1 MMSKFNVMGYIKC
14 ASVAFLLCGPF
25 SYFSVAYEAKGIIT
39 RGYPAG
45 INQFYGY
52 SSTSTGP
59 GDDAFSRSLAKA
71 EEKSLPLVVVTSDSC
86 VSCDSF
92 AKDIDDRASDVTM
105 VLKSGCINTY
115 FRGTAKA
122 SKDAVSFISKLKNI
136 TNSGAE
142 SHVKGLIR
150 LSHSNAAHAYAMYF
164 EFEDGCKFVRS
175 ANLPGDWESF
185 KEVYYLWYNDYLS
198 LKVVHKVT
206 AAARFANANSTY
218 AQLQATESTKQVPVL
233 LVRRNLVE
241 KQEEDSLIVDYPD
254 GTRTEKSLIWEEGD
268 SAKTVDIDVCVDG
281 KAWWGAGH
289 VIKMTIADLNG
300 NKVDESAI
308 HCVDGGNAFA
318 FPDLEFDEEGAWGQ
332 WTLYSD
338 ENWNAALQKVYAANT
353 YSQPDTNDNAQVQRI
368 VMDIPISPSNRYE
381 VVYTNDIT
389 FFADSKATVDIE
401 HGFEFTV
408 TNLVTTVYTNAVAAF
423 DKSQKADEDAEA
435 LTVVF
440 PGELQVVT
448 NYVAAENVKD
458 PENDKDSKIGKNV
471 TVTNFVYGVENLDD
485 ANPVEWEWARTTE
498 EKQVECFTN
507 KIYYVETNAEH
518 AVGTAVTNAEDLV
531 VSANGRKSYYL
542 NKKATS
548 SEVEIPVSE
557 SFASNCVYAVT
568 PQLDSSAVTNLY
580 SSESAT
586 FSGVVTVTNVTTIL
600 PCDANH
606 AKPSTSEP
614 VAKADDPHPVVNN
627 FKCADLQTYY
637 TVQSI
642 WDETV
647 EQPYECFGTN
657 RTFYVQLPGNVT
669 NEDVVARVPVPK
681 AGDWATTNFY
691 FYALTNGEHTVSS
704 TEVTWTNFEATATVD
719 CTNFY
724 YTIVTNEYQYGEAG
738 REAGGRDE
746 RGIQSFVLKVTGGA
760 VWNPATVA
768 FATAV
773 FDSDEFAEF
782 CENNKVVTLLQE
794 CSDPDTGVSLF
805 SHTVAA
811 NGRSGSA
818 FLSRNGLDA
827 SKCVQPPASNVFE
840 VALYRPDGTLAG
852 ILAPQMNDGACNRD
866 ENLTRLRE
874 LLLLADDLTESGN
887 NAAAT
892 TTLKA
897 VYGTTTNDVEK
908 VAEQY
913 QTLSISDKKDVFELV
928 EVPAG
933 VVVSVTANSLPK
945 TRNDGQEKPTLRVWK
960 YTSGAKTATSDIA
973 PFSVDADGEPVW
985 KFSEDDVK
993 DGLYADVT
1001 AWTNDYAAT
1010 ENHGVS
1016 TFLYPLLVNAAPEY
1030 PGVISFTFPATNT
1043 VVDADD
1049 NVAVELKIERTG
1061 YTGGATA
1068 KVELTRC
1075 ELPAT
1080 SYSWANSG
1088 NATNLVW
1095 RDGEPDVKSVFVN
1108 VKNVTW
1114 EDSVSN
1120 LVFTITSVTGAS
1132 LDEEKKE
1139 CKIAIQQED
1148 DETALTGRILISNP
1162 EPSADGVPAWK
1173 KSGTKVK
1180 VVISRERVLNEA
1192 TGKNEARGEAHAT
1205 ISATGGAVLSTNR
1218 LDWLSGER
1226 TGEREI
1232 TVTMPDVGAAGQQHV
1247 VLNVTGTDCDGK
1259 KISETTTSQLKFTVV
1274 PSDAPE
1280 FMSGIDAEAYKY
1292 VAFDKSAMLSGYD
1305 PDTMEIVEPALLS
1318 GSLPPGL
1325 TVKADGE
1332 NWELRIKGVPTGTG
1346 LYTADYQLVLR
1357 RKLDGNLVKTM
1368 PVAVKIDVKALG
1380 GGASEE
1386 ADAVIPAFA
1395 EKRTWQYLPMTN
1407 SAGRLMGLLNL
1418 SASPRGSVSARYT
1431 TAGKTVSFNATAL
1444 DSVVADETA
1453 GGYRARSSMN
1463 KAGYSLKAEFTTDGR
1478 VFAKSQPQ
1486 DGGELEFASEPDSR
1500 PWLSIDGGAA
1510 AWKGR
1515 YAVAIPAK
1523 EAGGAPAVITL
1534 NASSS
1539 AMVKYGKVT
1548 YNGVLPNGRP
1558 FSGVT
1563 AFVPAAEGAAE
1574 VKLPV
1579 FWSSAAGCFSAML
1592 ALSGT
1597 AGDVK
1602 VSAAE
1607 GMEPFWFPADG
1618 EETALSTEPEGG
1630 MFVAKDWVDVW
1641 KINFGGAEMLR
1652 VKYDGKE
1659 GNATVAGSGKSLV
1672 VADPGSA
1679 EEDGFQLE
1687 SIVLNRASGMITGTL
1702 KVKIPGQNAT
1712 VNFRG
1717 VALPHGKDHFM
1728 SGLAW
1733 YTEEQEG
1740 AAVRKSVPVEL
1751 VPAN

>member
-1 MMSKFNVMGYIKC
+1 MVLHRAICLSSLMLATLS
-14 ASVAFLLCGPF
+14 AFC
-25 SYFSVAYEAKGIIT
+25 EIIESPKIRT
-39 RGYPAG
+39 TGAPKTL
-45 INQFYGY
+45 NELYGY
-52 SSTSTGP
+52 ASSTKGP
-59 GDDAFSRSLAKA
+59 GESSFNDCLNYATSSNTLMMVIYGKDSCSTCDAFAKSFNEDTGRSLAIGGT
-71 EEKSLPLVVVTSDSC
+71 VN
-86 VSCDSF
+86 
-92 AKDIDDRASDVTM
+92 
-105 VLKSGCINTY
+105 GY
-115 FRGTAKA
+115 FRGSAKA
-122 SKDAVSFISKLKNI
+122 CND
-136 TNSGAE
+136 
-142 SHVKGLIR
+142 
-150 LSHSNAAHAYAMYF
+150 AYAFFNAGTAEKNSVGLKSVGGAKGTCHLLGFY
-164 EFEDGCKFVRS
+164 GVAPNGQKFKYTGICPTTYKAFRDIYLQQK
-175 ANLPGDWESF
+175 AKWGTF
-185 KEVYYLWYNDYLS
+185 KKDNV
-198 LKVVHKVT
+198 VT
-206 AAARFANANSTY
+206 AAAKFAVKDTAND
-218 AQLQATESTKQVPVL
+218 QLQATGETLSVKVP
-233 LVRRNLVE
+233 LVRETMTDREETDIFVVE
-241 KQEEDSLIVDYPD
+241 YPD
-254 GTRTEKSLIWEEGD
+254 GVKSTNELAWVVGESRKDVDVLVAGKWAAGK
-268 SAKTVDIDVCVDG
+268 SARMSLYDGLGSLMSSCSIHFVDG
-281 KAWWGAGH
+281 
-289 VIKMTIADLNG
+289 
-300 NKVDESAI
+300 S
-308 HCVDGGNAFA
+308 NAFA
-318 FPDLEFDEEGAWGQ
+318 FPDMEFDGEGAWGR

-338 ENWNAALQKVYAANT
+338 DAWNAATQKVYAANM
-353 YSQPDTNDNAQVQRI
+353 YQQPDTNDNATVEHV

-401 HGFEFTV
+401 HEFEFTV

-440 PGELQVVT
+440 PGELQVIT

-458 PENDKDSKIGKNV
+458 PENDGNSKISKTI
-471 TVTNFVYGVENLDD
+471 TVTNFVYGVENVED

-531 VSANGRKSYYL
+531 VSVNGRKSYYL

-586 FSGVVTVTNVTTIL
+586 FSGVVLVTNVTTIL

-606 AKPSTSEP
+606 AKPSTSES
-614 VAKADDPHPVVNN
+614 VAKADDPHPVVKN
-627 FKCADLQTYY
+627 FKCSDLQTYY

-642 WDETV
+642 WDETE

-657 RTFYVQLPGNVT
+657 RTFYVDMPGCAT
-669 NEDVVARVPVPK
+669 NEDVSARALVRE

-691 FYALTNGEHTVSS
+691 CVALTNSEHATASA
-704 TEVTWTNFEATATVD
+704 EVTWTNLEAVIAVD

-724 YTIVTNEYQYGEAG
+724 YTVVTNEYQHGAAG
-738 REAGGRDE
+738 HEAGGRDE
-746 RGIQSFVLKVTGGA
+746 SGTQSFVLKVTGGA
-760 VWNPATVA
+760 VWNPETVA

-773 FDSDEFAEF
+773 FDSDDFAEF
-782 CENNKVVTLLQE
+782 CESNKVVTLLQE
-794 CSDPDTGVSLF
+794 CSDPETGASLF
-805 SHTVAA
+805 SHTVAK

-818 FLSRNGLDA
+818 FLSRNGLDP
-827 SKCVQPPASNVFE
+827 SQCTEPPASNVFE

-852 ILAPQMNDGACNRD
+852 ILAPQMDRGVCDKN
-866 ENLTRLRE
+866 ENITRLRE
-874 LLLLADDLTESGN
+874 LLTLADDLTESAN
-887 NAAAT
+887 NDAAT
-892 TTLKA
+892 SALKA
-897 VYGTTTNDVEK
+897 QYGVTIMDEGAVE
-908 VAEQY
+908 QI
-913 QTLSISDKKDVFELV
+913 QTLSISDKKDVFKLEG
-928 EVPAG
+928 VPAG
-933 VVVSVTANSLPK
+933 TVVSITARSMPE
-945 TRNDGQEKPTLRVWK
+945 TRYGGQEKPALRVWK
-960 YTSGAKTATSDIA
+960 YTSKAKTETCDVP
-973 PFSVDADGEPVW
+973 PFSVDESGAPVW
-985 KFSEDDVK
+985 KFSSSDLQY
-993 DGLYADVT
+993 GLYADVT
-1001 AWTNDYAAT
+1001 AWTAGYAAT

-1016 TFLYPLLVNAAPEY
+1016 TFLYPLLVDEAPDYTGAVSFVTTNMEY
-1030 PGVISFTFPATNT
+1030 DI
-1043 VVDADD
+1043 DAPT
-1049 NVAVELKIERTG
+1049 AVELKVSRTG
-1061 YTGGATA
+1061 YTGEASA
-1068 KVELTRC
+1068 RVELTTC

-1080 SYSWANSG
+1080 SYSWINSG

-1095 RDGEPDVKSVFVN
+1095 RDGESGEKSVFVN

-1120 LVFTITSVTGAS
+1120 LVFTITSVGGAA
-1132 LDEEKKE
+1132 LVEQKKE

-1148 DETALTGRILISNP
+1148 DENALTGLIRITDP
-1162 EPSADGVPAWK
+1162 EPSADGSSTWK
-1173 KSGTKVK
+1173 KSGVDVK
-1180 VVISRERVLNEA
+1180 VTVSRERVLNEK
-1192 TGKNEARGEAHAT
+1192 TGKNEARGEAYAT
-1205 ISATGGAVLSTNR
+1205 IGVTGGALLSTNR
-1218 LDWLSGER
+1218 LEWLSGER

-1232 TVTMPDVGAAGQQHV
+1232 TVTMPNPGESGQRYV
-1247 VLNVTGTDCDGK
+1247 VLKVTGIDCDGVQISK
-1259 KISETTTSQLKFTVV
+1259 KATSELKFTVV
-1274 PSDAPE
+1274 PADAPE
-1280 FMSGIDAEAYKY
+1280 FMFGIDEEACKY
-1292 VAFDKSAMLSGYD
+1292 VAFDSFALLSGYD
-1305 PDTMEIVEPALLS
+1305 DDAMELVESTCIS
-1318 GSLPPGL
+1318 GSLPKGL
-1325 TVKADGE
+1325 AATADGDVGS
-1332 NWELRIKGVPTGTG
+1332 LRISGVPSETG
-1346 LYTADYQLVLR
+1346 LFTAVYQLTLR
-1357 RKLDGNLVKTM
+1357 RKSDGASVRTM
-1368 PVAVKIDVKALG
+1368 PVTVKIDVKALG
-1380 GGASEE
+1380 EEAGGAQ
-1386 ADAVIPAFA
+1386 AVIPAFA

-1407 SAGRLMGLLNL
+1407 SAGRLTGLLNL

-1431 TAGKTVSFNATAL
+1431 TAGATISFNAAAL

-1453 GGYRARSSMN
+1453 GGYRARSRMT
-1463 KAGYSLKAEFTTDGR
+1463 KAGSSLDVEFTTDGR
-1478 VFAKSQPQ
+1478 VFATLAPAE
-1486 DGGELEFASEPDSR
+1486 GGPLGFASEPDSR

-1534 NASSS
+1534 NASLS

-1597 AGDVK
+1597 AGDAT
-1602 VSAAE
+1602 VSTAE
-1607 GMEPFWFPADG
+1607 GMEPFWSPADG

-1641 KINFGGAEMLR
+1641 KSNFGGAEMLR

-1702 KVKIPGQNAT
+1702 RVKVSGQNAT

-1717 VALPHGKDHFM
+1717 AALPHGKDHFM
-1728 SGLAW
+1728 TGLAW

-1740 AAVRKSVPVEL
+1740 VAVRKAVPVEL